1 MATMLQRKSTI
12 VRIRRVA
19 VPRLTLTAVRAAFW
33 LLERVAPALGARWA
47 ERLWF
52 TIPRGRDGRPG
63 QPRPQGD
70 RFQVPV
76 QGGSVVGWTWGD
88 GAPVYLVHG
97 WGGSAAQL
105 GAFVEPLVA
114 AGYRVVAFDAPS
126 HGASEPGPSGPRK
139 GTLLELAA
147 ALRAVAAVHGP
158 AHAVVAH
165 SLGCAAAALALRD
178 GLAAGRAVLVA
189 PFVDVVPYTH
199 EFARRLGFGERVRER
214 MVRRFE
220 RRLGVPMSHFELT
233 GMARQMTPPPALVV
247 HDRDDRETTWSS
259 GRDLSRAWPA
269 ARLLTTSG
277 LGHRRILSDAKVVAE
292 VVRFVRG
299 DPAAHLAS

>member
-1 MATMLQRKSTI
+1 MATTQKKSTI
-12 VRIRRVA
+12 VRIRHVV

-63 QPRPQGD
+63 RRRPQGD

-126 HGASEPGPSGPRK
+126 HGASGPGPSGPRK
-139 GTLLELAA
+139 GTLLEFAA

-178 GLAAGRAVLVA
+178 GLVAGRAVLVA

-199 EFARRLGFGERVRER
+199 EFARRLGFGERTRER

-233 GMARQMTPPPALVV
+233 GMARQMRPPPVLVV

-259 GRDLSRAWPA
+259 GRDLSRAWPD

-277 LGHRRILSDAKVVAE
+277 LGHRRILSDPEVVAA

-299 DPAAHLAS
+299 DPAEHLAS

>member
-1 MATMLQRKSTI
+1 MATTQQKSTI
-12 VRIRRVA
+12 VRINLVA
-19 VPRLTLTAVRAAFW
+19 LRATFW
-33 LLERVAPALGARWA
+33 LLERAAPALGAHLA

-52 TIPRGRDGRPG
+52 TVPRAGRPG
-63 QPRPQGD
+63 PPRPGGD
-70 RFQVPV
+70 RFQAPLP
-76 QGGSVVGWTWGD
+76 GGTVVGWCWGD
-88 GAPVYLVHG
+88 GPTVYLVHG

-126 HGASEPGPSGPRK
+126 HGASAPGPSGPRS

-165 SLGCAAAALALRD
+165 SLGCAATAVALRD
-178 GLAAGRAVLVA
+178 GLVASRAVLVA

-199 EFARRLGFGERVRER
+199 EFARRFGFGERVRAR

-233 GMARQMTPPPALVV
+233 GMPRQMTPPPVLVV
-247 HDRDDRETTWSS
+247 HDRHDRETGWSG
-259 GRDLSRAWPA
+259 GRDLSRAWPG

-277 LGHRRILSDAKVVAE
+277 LGHRRILSDPKVVAE

-299 DPAAHLAS
+299 DPAEHLAS